1 MIDSEM
7 LSPQAMAPPFK
18 TNRFQI
24 REEKSQEEFLYYV
37 LQQIRYLIK
46 INTII
51 NRKICFAR
59 KKGGRG
65 SHKQKKGNNK
75 IN

>member
-1 MIDSEM
+1 M

-24 REEKSQEEFLYYV
+24 REEQSQEEFLYYV

-46 INTII
+46 INNII

-59 KKGGRG
+59 KKEEGD
-65 SHKQKKGNNK
+65 HINK
-75 IN
+75 RRVITK